1 MAVVATNIGAE
12 ILACDRSEWFLG
24 SEGVLVCFSLDS
36 EEYQISQVHFICR
49 IILKFIIYLLLISK

>member
-36 EEYQISQVHFICR
+36 EEYQISHVHFICR
-49 IILKFIIYLLLISK
+49 IILKFII